1 MHSLSI
7 GPVGLAVDYVL
18 VWGAFFL
25 ALVWLRVVVKSKP
38 LAGYIENS
46 LFGIFIAALAGARAG
61 FVWRMWSQYHTDWVA
76 ILDIRDGGFLPEAGL
91 LTGAIIL
98 IYRIYRKPES
108 RGPSVKVIMLTAGC
122 ILPLYTG
129 LNWVNRA
136 ERMPLPVV
144 PDITGGSVSLAMFT
158 DKPVVIN
165 VWATWCPPC
174 RREMPVL
181 AAAQQAYPDI
191 HFIFLNQ
198 GESADGVN
206 HFLTTESL
214 SLNNVLLDTT
224 GDVSEAFGV
233 AVLPTTLFYSQDGK
247 LLYRHVGGVSAAS
260 LDYALQKVADQ
271 QE

>member
-18 VWGAFFL
+18 VWGALLL
-25 ALVWLRVVVKSKP
+25 ALMWLRIVVKSKP

-46 LFGIFIAALAGARAG
+46 LFGIFVAALAGARAG
-61 FVWRMWSQYHTDWVA
+61 FVWRMWTQYQTDWLA
-76 ILDIRDGGFLPEAGL
+76 IPDIRDGGFLPEAGL
-91 LTGAIIL
+91 LAGAITL
-98 IYRIYRKPES
+98 IYRIHRKPES

-122 ILPLYTG
+122 ILPFYFG

-144 PDITGGSVSLAMFT
+144 PDITGEPVSLATFT
-158 DKPVVIN
+158 DKPIVIN

-198 GESADGVN
+198 GESAEEVN
-206 HFLTTESL
+206 YFLTTQAL

-224 GDVSEAFGV
+224 GGVSEDFGV
-233 AVLPTTLFYSQDGK
+233 AVLPTTLFYSPDGK

-271 QE
+271 RE